1 MLGWRVS
8 LQYSDVTT
16 CLVARSV
23 QAVPGVMLEPR
34 CLAFF
39 WGLLHPFLHV
49 LALPLLMLLPT
60 CSLHQEALHIFT
72 LQAYFL
78 ETGFCSTQ
86 NGHELCLFPPEA
98 AC

>member
-1 MLGWRVS
+1 MLGWRIS
-8 LQYSDVTT
+8 LWYSYVTT
-16 CLVARSV
+16 CLVTRSL
-23 QAVPGVMLEPR
+23 QAVPGIVFEPR

-39 WGLLHPFLHV
+39 WGLLHPFWHV
-49 LALPLLMLLPT
+49 LALPVLKLLPT
-60 CSLHQEALHIFT
+60 CSLHQEALYIIT

-78 ETGFCSTQ
+78 ETGFCPTQ